1 MRFACEQCQTKYTIP
16 DERVRGKILKI
27 RCKNCNCQITI
38 SEGGVRTARPLE
50 AAGGGDTIIPT
61 KGSLPALGEGGDAT
75 MIGGMADFFS
85 GPAAAA
91 PAAAE
96 DWYISIDGAT
106 AGPMPLPELAQRV
119 VAEEAT
125 PSHEVFVW
133 REGLGEWLP
142 PADVPEV
149 KTAVTQERRVPAP
162 KPRMATKLG
171 LSPIQPPAAS
181 LPAVSLSGVGG
192 SLLDENE
199 DATQIGSL
207 SAPIAPPAPAPL
219 ENSGL
224 ALEPVDFDMV
234 TDLPAPPKPQTKPA
248 PAPAAKPKGPPAFKP
263 PPPIPGPA
271 GGAAGPRGPQPP
283 RSVPPFDVTPPVGS
297 PMVRPVASAPPAP
310 AMASSSPA
318 VPATTS
324 QSFQPPPVS
333 QSFQPPPLTEDP
345 TGALPGAAVVAPPPA
360 AAAPYPG
367 ADPMGSSQPPMGMMG
382 GAPADLAAAPIEPG
396 AAAPPTKPSPLIL
409 AALAVVV
416 LLGIGTTVWVLMR
429 PSKTTV
435 AKREV
440 VDAGPM
446 PDALPSEADKVAQAE
461 AQAKQQKAKKD
472 ELLGITAE
480 QRDALIEKGQKQLS
494 SCFGK
499 LLKKEPKLAGGALS
513 VEVTIGPKGKIDTV
527 EVSAKDKELDGKNA
541 KCFQK
546 AIKRWKFPKHSDKTA
561 YQVKF
566 SLPIEG

>member
-38 SEGGVRTARPLE
+38 SEGGVRTARPME
-50 AAGGGDTIIPT
+50 AAGGDTIIPT

-91 PAAAE
+91 APAAD

-119 VAEEAT
+119 VAEEST
-125 PSHEVFVW
+125 PAHEVFVW

-142 PADVPEV
+142 PADVAEV
-149 KTAVTQERRVPAP
+149 KAAVAQERRVPAP
-162 KPRMATKLG
+162 KPRIATKLG
-171 LSPIQPPAAS
+171 LSPIQSAAS
-181 LPAVSLSGVGG
+181 AAAVSLSGVGG

-207 SAPIAPPAPAPL
+207 SAPIAPPAPVPV

-224 ALEPVDFDMV
+224 ALEPVDFDVV
-234 TDLPAPPKPQTKPA
+234 TDLPAPPKPQTKPV
-248 PAPAAKPKGPPAFKP
+248 PAAKPKGPPAFKP
-263 PPPIPGPA
+263 PPPIPGPS
-271 GGAAGPRGPQPP
+271 GGGVGPRGPQLPK
-283 RSVPPFDVTPPVGS
+283 SVPPFDVTPPLGS
-297 PMVRPVASAPPAP
+297 PVTRPAPLAPPSP
-310 AMASSSPA
+310 PLLSSSPA
-318 VPATTS
+318 VPA
-324 QSFQPPPVS
+324 PVS
-333 QSFQPPPLTEDP
+333 QSFQAPQLSEDP
-345 TGALPGAAVVAPPPA
+345 TGALPGSAVATPAPVSSSPYESPEPPPG
-360 AAAPYPG
+360 PR
-367 ADPMGSSQPPMGMMG
+367 SQPMP
-382 GAPADLAAAPIEPG
+382 PVDPG
-396 AAAPPTKPSPLIL
+396 TATPPSKPSPLIL

-416 LLGIGTTVWVLMR
+416 LLGVGTTVWVLMR
-429 PSKTTV
+429 PSKPSV
-435 AKREV
+435 AKHEV
-440 VDAGPM
+440 VDAGPTPDAM
-446 PDALPSEADKVAQAE
+446 PDEADKAAQAE
-461 AQAKQQKAKKD
+461 ALAKQQKAKKD
-472 ELLGITAE
+472 DLLGITAE
-480 QRDALIEKGQKQLS
+480 QRDALIEKGQKPLNG
-494 SCFGK
+494 CFSK
-499 LLKKEPKLAGGALS
+499 LLKKEPKLAGSALN

-527 EVSAKDKELDGKNA
+527 EISGKDKELDGKLA

-546 AIKRWKFPKHSDKTA
+546 AIKRWKFPKHSDKAA